1 MDNLNSE
8 ELKFPVQESCGDEE
22 EKDSRT
28 PECKEKKRL
37 QGNGS
42 LSEELSLRSKLAN
55 RTFVPRSLAHD
66 TENFLLPNGIQ
77 CTEDVEQFEGVQSG
91 SSLKNFKRTNK
102 WFVIRDRKRQFWEV
116 KLPEFPAQPFK
127 KRRIENGDLRA
138 RKQILPRGCQRKFGE
153 VKDRKSPSQPLK
165 KKMIGNEGKRARK
178 QFLVRGCKRNF
189 GEVKDPKS
197 PSQPVKK
204 KKIGNEGKRLVEKSE
219 KRCRTHW
226 GHENNRFCSKL
237 FDPGG
242 SHQTNFQVGEVGV
255 IHLVFAL
262 QILHL

>member
-8 ELKFPVQESCGDEE
+8 VLKFPVQESCGDEE

-28 PECKEKKRL
+28 RECKEKKRL

-42 LSEELSLRSKLAN
+42 HSKELSLRSKLAN
-55 RTFVPRSLAHD
+55 PPFVPQSLEHD
-66 TENFLLPNGIQ
+66 TDGIPYGIQ
-77 CTEDVEQFEGVQSG
+77 CTEDVEKFEGVQSG
-91 SSLKNFKRTNK
+91 SSLKNFKR
-102 WFVIRDRKRQFWEV
+102 V
-116 KLPEFPAQPFK
+116 
-127 KRRIENGDLRA
+127 

-153 VKDRKSPSQPLK
+153 VKDHKSPSQPLK

-178 QFLVRGCKRNF
+178 QILVRGCKRNF
-189 GEVKDPKS
+189 GEVKDLKS

-226 GHENNRFCSKL
+226 GHENNPRCSKL

-262 QILHL
+262 QILRL

>member
-138 RKQILPRGCQRKFGE
+138 RKQILPRGCQRKFGA
-153 VKDRKSPSQPLK
+153 
-165 KKMIGNEGKRARK
+165 NK
-178 QFLVRGCKRNF
+178 QFLVRGRKRNF
-189 GEVKDPKS
+189 GEVEDRKS

>member
-8 ELKFPVQESCGDEE
+8 VLKFPVQESCGDEE

-42 LSEELSLRSKLAN
+42 HSEELSLRSKFAN
-55 RTFVPRSLAHD
+55 PPFVPQSLAHD
-66 TENFLLPNGIQ
+66 TDGIPYGIQ

-116 KLPEFPAQPFK
+116 KRPEFPAQPFQ
-127 KRRIENGDLRA
+127 KRGIENGDLRA
-138 RKQILPRGCQRKFGE
+138 RKQILPRGSQRKFGE
-153 VKDRKSPSQPLK
+153 VKDCKSPSQPLK
-165 KKMIGNEGKRARK
+165 KKMIGSEGKRARK
-178 QFLVRGCKRNF
+178 QILVRGCKRNF

-197 PSQPVKK
+197 PSQPMKK
-204 KKIGNEGKRLVEKSE
+204 KKIGNEGKRLIEKSE

-226 GHENNRFCSKL
+226 GHENNPRCSKL

>member
-8 ELKFPVQESCGDEE
+8 VLKFPVQESCGDEE

-28 PECKEKKRL
+28 RECKEKKRL

-42 LSEELSLRSKLAN
+42 HSKELSLRSKLAN
-55 RTFVPRSLAHD
+55 PPFVPQSLEHD
-66 TENFLLPNGIQ
+66 TDGIPYGIQ
-77 CTEDVEQFEGVQSG
+77 CTEDVEKFEGVQSG

-127 KRRIENGDLRA
+127 KRKIENGELRA
-138 RKQILPRGCQRKFGE
+138 RKQI
-153 VKDRKSPSQPLK
+153 
-165 KKMIGNEGKRARK
+165 
-178 QFLVRGCKRNF
+178 LVRGCKRNF
-189 GEVKDPKS
+189 GEVKDLKS

-226 GHENNRFCSKL
+226 GHENNPRCSKL

-262 QILHL
+262 QILRL